1 MNTARW
7 WSVGARLPGIYFVV
21 IGAVTA
27 TGALMM
33 AGVGIP
39 DEMDRGIMVA
49 VPVLACHVHAPT
61 AAGTKE
67 HKDGHFFLV
76 PMGAGQQMITPAIRL
91 VADFTRPLSH
101 R

>member
-1 MNTARW
+1 MGLNTMDLRE
-7 WSVGARLPGIYFVV
+7 VGMAKVAVACSLD
-21 IGAVTA
+21 GA
-27 TGALMM
+27 AL
-33 AGVGIP
+33 AGRQ
-39 DEMDRGIMVA
+39 EMDRGIMVA
-49 VPVLACHVHAPT
+49 VPILACHVHAPT

-76 PMGAGQQMITPAIRL
+76 PMGAGQQMIAPAIRL